1 MTMRRLAQICALAVL
16 VAVAFSAAAADEGSP
31 VEVRVEVEPLQATVG
46 DHLTVRVVV
55 DIPPA
60 TRLDPPQLGPA
71 LGPFSVVE
79 GSWTG
84 PEGGAEGQRWT
95 WRGVVVSF
103 RPGEIELP
111 AVRVVVEDETGAQHA
126 AESNPVS
133 VEILSVLDPAE
144 PEGADAEIA
153 DLKPPASVPADY
165 RALVTAAGILA
176 LLLLGA
182 ALLWWLHRRF
192 AARLAAVPAPD
203 DPFHRIPPQE
213 WVYAELQK
221 LLERRL
227 AEQGHEDLF
236 FTEVA
241 RILKRYLGGLFRVEL
256 MEQTTAEVPDR
267 LRQAGASSEAIEA
280 ARDLLGRCDLVKF
293 AKELPRPD
301 DCRTAIEEAYRIV
314 DGTKPKPPEAE
325 RGAA

>member
-1 MTMRRLAQICALAVL
+1 MRRLVQICALAVF
-16 VAVAFSAAAADEGSP
+16 VAVACSAAEVDEGSP
-31 VEVRVEVEPLQATVG
+31 VEVRVEVEPLQATIG
-46 DHLTVRVVV
+46 DRLTVRVVV

-71 LGPFSVVE
+71 LGPFTVVE

-84 PEGGAEGQRWT
+84 PGDGAEGQRWT
-95 WRGVVVSF
+95 WTGVVVSF
-103 RPGEIELP
+103 RPGEVELP
-111 AVRVVVEDETGAQHA
+111 AVRVVVEDEAGAQHT
-126 AESNPVS
+126 AESDPVS

-144 PEGADAEIA
+144 SEGTDAEIA
-153 DLKPPASVPADY
+153 DLKPPASVPPDY
-165 RALVTAAGILA
+165 RSLVTATGILA

-182 ALLWWLHRRF
+182 AVLWWLHRRF

-203 DPFHRIPPQE
+203 DPFHRIPPHE

-227 AEQGHEDLF
+227 AEQGQEELF
-236 FTEVA
+236 FTEIA
-241 RILKRYLGGLFRVEL
+241 RILKRYLGGRFRVEL

-267 LRQAGASSEAIEA
+267 LRQAGAPIEAIDA

-301 DCRTAIEEAYRIV
+301 DCRTAIEAAYRIV
-314 DGTKPKPPEAE
+314 DATKPRPPEAE